1 MIEWLATVFDAIQT
15 NPVVA
20 GLFGTTFIAGFVA
33 YFKNIPEKIYN
44 LIYNYFTVTINVYE
58 AEDRRLY
65 YIIDTHL
72 STKKLYTLNKNY
84 GIIRKTQQDWF
95 SGTSSISPAALFE
108 STVTCDNDF
117 VLYQD
122 RMCDMANYMYN
133 GGTLEKDESAKRIKF
148 CNNNNHLRLI
158 SNVGNSYYCKF
169 GQFLCKVTKRVDE
182 SNKIIKTGIYK
193 IVFFTR
199 DVNAIHQML
208 SNLVAN
214 YEADEGKYKQYI
226 YFRESNHWRGI
237 TKDKIDHDLF
247 LLTKQT
253 ESIYRKVAYFL
264 NNEQSYRERSKVYRE
279 GFLLYG
285 IPGCGKTHFIQQL
298 ANDFDLNLYV
308 INLNEFNSD
317 RSFIA
322 AMLDIEYPSIVVF
335 EDVDAMNTKINRGV
349 TQNSAVQFQKNY
361 NDNNA
366 VYDPTEGVEACED
379 TDFYVGNSGVSISAI
394 LNVFDG
400 IYSQEGQ
407 LIFATTNYKDQLDPA
422 FIRAGR
428 FNTKVEFS
436 YMTRYEICLKLKT
449 YYKGETSEVK
459 LNDNIQ
465 ITIAD
470 LMKCCID
477 NKKLEDCIKEINN
490 NFTKGE

>member
-1 MIEWLATVFDAIQT
+1 M
-15 NPVVA
+15 
-20 GLFGTTFIAGFVA
+20 
-33 YFKNIPEKIYN
+33 
-44 LIYNYFTVTINVYE
+44 
-58 AEDRRLY
+58 
-65 YIIDTHL
+65 
-72 STKKLYTLNKNY
+72 
-84 GIIRKTQQDWF
+84 
-95 SGTSSISPAALFE
+95 
-108 STVTCDNDF
+108 
-117 VLYQD
+117 
-122 RMCDMANYMYN
+122 
-133 GGTLEKDESAKRIKF
+133 
-148 CNNNNHLRLI
+148 
-158 SNVGNSYYCKF
+158 
-169 GQFLCKVTKRVDE
+169 
-182 SNKIIKTGIYK
+182 
-193 IVFFTR
+193 
-199 DVNAIHQML
+199 
-208 SNLVAN
+208 
-214 YEADEGKYKQYI
+214 
-226 YFRESNHWRGI
+226 
-237 TKDKIDHDLF
+237 
-247 LLTKQT
+247 
-253 ESIYRKVAYFL
+253 
-264 NNEQSYRERSKVYRE
+264 
-279 GFLLYG
+279 LYG

-379 TDFYVGNSGVSISAI
+379 TDFYVGNSGISISAI

-422 FIRAGR
+422 FVRAGR

-436 YMTRYEICLKLKT
+436 YMTRYEMCLKLKT
-449 YYKGETSEVK
+449 YYKGETSETK
-459 LNDNIQ
+459 LNDAIQ

-477 NKKLEDCIKEINN
+477 NEKLEECIKEINT
-490 NFTKGE
+490 NFIKGK

>member
-1 MIEWLATVFDAIQT
+1 MIEWLTTVFTAIQT
-15 NPVVA
+15 NPIVA

-33 YFKNIPEKIYN
+33 YFKNIPGKIYD

-58 AEDRRLY
+58 TEDRRLY

-95 SGTSSISPAALFE
+95 SGVPSATPAELFE
-108 STVTCDNDF
+108 ATVTCDNDF
-117 VLYQD
+117 TMYQD
-122 RMCDMANYMYN
+122 RMLNMANYMF
-133 GGTLEKDESAKRIKF
+133 GTTLEKCEEAKRIKS
-148 CNNNNHLRLI
+148 CSNNHLRLI

-169 GQFLCKVTKRVDE
+169 GQFLCKVNKRVDE
-182 SNKIIKTGIYK
+182 SNKIIKTGIYR
-193 IVFFTR
+193 ITFFTR
-199 DVNAIHQML
+199 NVNTIHQML
-208 SNLVAN
+208 SDLVAK
-214 YEADEGKYKQYI
+214 YEEDEGKYKQRI
-226 YFRESNHWRGI
+226 YFREGNSWRGI
-237 TKDKIDHDLF
+237 IKDKIDHDLF
-247 LLTKQT
+247 LPTKQT
-253 ESIYRKVAYFL
+253 ESIYKKVAYFL
-264 NNEQSYRERSKVYRE
+264 NNEQSYKERSKVYRE

-298 ANDFDLNLYV
+298 ANDFDLDLYV

-349 TQNSAVQFQKNY
+349 NQNNFVQFQKNY
-361 NDNNA
+361 KEEDA

-379 TDFYVGNSGVSISAI
+379 TDFYVGNSGISISAI

-422 FIRAGR
+422 FVRAGR

-436 YMTRYEICLKLKT
+436 YMTRYEMCLKLKT
-449 YYKGETSEVK
+449 YYKGETSETK

-477 NKKLEDCIKEINN
+477 NEKLEECIKEINT
-490 NFTKGE
+490 NFTKGK